1 MRKTSGFPP
10 PLAADC
16 AERESQD
23 ALKESA
29 STLTFP
35 EKSKKFF
42 SPSVRIFMESADME
56 ILSSLPSESV
66 LKIKARARVD
76 LPDFAE
82 RDFLP
87 LSISI
92 MSPDI
97 SARLGISFICGLP
110 ERSAADSDGRL
121 LAPPA
126 RMSLFS

>member
-1 MRKTSGFPP
+1 
-10 PLAADC
+10 
-16 AERESQD
+16 
-23 ALKESA
+23 
-29 STLTFP
+29 
-35 EKSKKFF
+35 
-42 SPSVRIFMESADME
+42 ME

-97 SARLGISFICGLP
+97 SARLGIIFYMG
-110 ERSAADSDGRL
+110 AAGEKRRRLGREDFG
-121 LAPPA
+121 AA
-126 RMSLFS
+126 RAVSLFS